1 MSGQKLTPIE
11 IDQIIA
17 KTNYCLLYHY
27 DKNMLMF
34 AISETKLN
42 FIIKRY
48 VLLEGTEGAYYKH
61 VQDFYHQT
69 LDKYTGLNNLLFL
82 ADEKVD
88 LKDKPSLEQLENS
101 WMEFLNSKSN

>member
-42 FIIKRY
+42 FIIKGY
-48 VLLEGTEGAYYKH
+48 LKVLRVLTTSTYKIFTIRH
-61 VQDFYHQT
+61 LTST
-69 LDKYTGLNNLLFL
+69 LD
-82 ADEKVD
+82 
-88 LKDKPSLEQLENS
+88 
-101 WMEFLNSKSN
+101 